1 MGCPAANLMKK
12 STIYTVGKLD
22 LKIMLFLNSTNG
34 MLLQLKENIYCLNC
48 PNCVL
53 STVKQQPIISL
64 PCDGS
69 KLTGLCL
76 SLNNQHIHVRVLSI
90 ILANSQRKKHRGVFC
105 KWKIIAAL
113 RDSGVAA
120 DLKRGCEKEG
130 CAKTKTTAFLFFH
143 VCITWRFSK
152 LRACPVLLPGQHR
165 SRLCQLRNNIACKCT
180 EGGSS
185 FEKLI
190 QVCVWP
196 FRVVIAYC
204 RAQRAS
210 LCGVKNLSGLNHE
223 SARRHTHTHAG
234 GRC

>member
-1 MGCPAANLMKK
+1 M
-12 STIYTVGKLD
+12 
-22 LKIMLFLNSTNG
+22 NSTLVNG

-76 SLNNQHIHVRVLSI
+76 SLNNQHIHLRVLSI
-90 ILANSQRKKHRGVFC
+90 ILANSQWKKHRGVFC

-120 DLKRGCEKEG
+120 DLKRGCEKQG

-152 LRACPVLLPGQHR
+152 LLACPVLLPGQHR
-165 SRLCQLRNNIACKCT
+165 SRLCQLRNNIACKCNQR
-180 EGGSS
+180 GLQFWKANPG
-185 FEKLI
+185 
-190 QVCVWP
+190 VCLT
-196 FRVVIAYC
+196 FSGCYC
-204 RAQRAS
+204 
-210 LCGVKNLSGLNHE
+210 LL
-223 SARRHTHTHAG
+223 
-234 GRC
+234 

>member
-1 MGCPAANLMKK
+1 
-12 STIYTVGKLD
+12 
-22 LKIMLFLNSTNG
+22 MLFLNSALVNG

-120 DLKRGCEKEG
+120 DLKRG
-130 CAKTKTTAFLFFH
+130 
-143 VCITWRFSK
+143 
-152 LRACPVLLPGQHR
+152 LRKA
-165 SRLCQLRNNIACKCT
+165 RLCQDQDHCLPVFSCLHHLALFKTPRMSRFVTWAAPVATLPTPK
-180 EGGSS
+180 
-185 FEKLI
+185 
-190 QVCVWP
+190 
-196 FRVVIAYC
+196 
-204 RAQRAS
+204 
-210 LCGVKNLSGLNHE
+210 
-223 SARRHTHTHAG
+223 
-234 GRC
+234 